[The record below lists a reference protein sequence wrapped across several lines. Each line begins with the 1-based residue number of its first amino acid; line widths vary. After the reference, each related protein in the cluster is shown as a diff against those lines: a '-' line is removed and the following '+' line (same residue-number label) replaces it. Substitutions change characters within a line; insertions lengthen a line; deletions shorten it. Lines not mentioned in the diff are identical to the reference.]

1 MTGGPSGALH
11 KIEDMAIPKKAPGS
25 AGKQTATD
33 VVHDVEG
40 AGKGKGGLST
50 AEKDLESGAKGK
62 SGVSGVE
69 SDIAKG
75 KGDIKKAEDMHK
87 AEGMAKKI

>member
-1 MTGGPSGALH
+1 MQSITPVDLGCQATALSTYLA
-11 KIEDMAIPKKAPGS
+11 DL
-25 AGKQTATD
+25 QATD

-87 AEGMAKKI
+87 AEGMAK